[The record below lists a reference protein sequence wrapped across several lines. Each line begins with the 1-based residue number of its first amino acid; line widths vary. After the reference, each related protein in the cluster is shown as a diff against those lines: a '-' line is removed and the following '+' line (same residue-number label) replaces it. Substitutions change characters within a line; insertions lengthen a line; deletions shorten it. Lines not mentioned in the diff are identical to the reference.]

1 MSKIAAFV
9 QLDLLTLQPYYKS
22 VFAILATGSVFGIVQ
37 RDAYAMAA
45 ICLVY
50 ALLLVAYP
58 FTIGDKY
65 ALDVLYGTLAIR
77 RSTIVYGRYTLV
89 VLLYAAV
96 AVCAVALTY
105 GMAMLLG
112 FSFSWPAMTML
123 VAVFF
128 LFFALAAGLQL
139 PIFFK
144 LGYTKAKLITYV
156 PLVLVPLVLYLFSAF
171 TDFTGLKGLS
181 DQVVLWTE
189 SHRLLTYGLL
199 LLAGLLVLASS
210 ALLSRRLYEQR
221 EF

>member
-1 MSKIAAFV
+1 MSKVTAFV
-9 QLDLLTLQPYYKS
+9 QLDLLTLQPYYQS
-22 VFAILATGSVFGIVQ
+22 VFAILGVGSIFGIVQ

-65 ALDVLYGTLAIR
+65 ALDTLYATLAIR
-77 RSTIVYGRYTLV
+77 RSTVVYGRYALV
-89 VLLYAAV
+89 VFLFAAV
-96 AVCAVALTY
+96 ALFTVTLTY
-105 GMAMLLG
+105 GMASVLG
-112 FSFSWPAMTML
+112 FPFSWSTMTML
-123 VAVFF
+123 VASFF
-128 LFFALAAGLQL
+128 LFYALAAAVQL

-181 DQVVLWTE
+181 EQVSLWTTA
-189 SHRLLTYGLL
+189 HRGLTYTLL
-199 LLAGLLVLASS
+199 VLAGLLILASS
-210 ALLSRRLYEQR
+210 ARLSRRLYERR